1 MRFPRGVPLCKKP
14 IMPPPEN
21 RAGLPIL
28 AFADAAAFE
37 DWLRQSPADSPGL
50 WLKLAKEGS
59 GRASLSKAE
68 AIDAA
73 LCHGWID
80 GQLNPYDEHWWLIR
94 FTPRTSRSKWSQKN
108 RERAEQL
115 IAQGRLSAQG
125 LAAVDAARA
134 DGRWDAAYASA
145 SRAEIPADLQAAL
158 DANPAAAAFFATL
171 TGANRYAVLYRIGAV
186 KRAETRARKIAD
198 FVAMLERHETLH

>member
-1 MRFPRGVPLCKKP
+1 
-14 IMPPPEN
+14 MPSPEM

-28 AFADAAAFE
+28 TFADAATFE
-37 DWLRQSPADSPGL
+37 DWLKRAPADSPGL
-50 WLKLAKEGS
+50 WLKLAKDKS
-59 GRASLSKAE
+59 GHASLSKAE

-80 GQLNPYDEHWWLIR
+80 GQLNPYDEDWWLIR
-94 FTPRTSRSKWSQKN
+94 FTPRKPRSKWSQKN

-115 IAQGRLSAQG
+115 IAERRLAPAG
-125 LAAVDAARA
+125 LAAVEAARA

-145 SRAEIPADLQAAL
+145 RRAEIPNDLQAAL

-171 TGANRYAVLYRIGAV
+171 TGANRYAVLYRLGAV
-186 KRAETRARKIAD
+186 KRAETRPRKIAD